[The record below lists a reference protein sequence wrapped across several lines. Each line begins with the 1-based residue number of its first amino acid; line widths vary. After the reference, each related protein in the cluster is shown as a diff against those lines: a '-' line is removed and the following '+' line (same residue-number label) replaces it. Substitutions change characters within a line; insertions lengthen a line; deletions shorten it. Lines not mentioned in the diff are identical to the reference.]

1 MTWQSPGEHPDAGAD
16 VLCIAAEVEE
26 RRWPRP
32 LDAPD
37 LDPCAIDGKKQR
49 RGAWRHRFAHWKV
62 DLRPLREEHQ
72 QAKRRIQACGNEQ
85 EEECLAHALRHQV
98 PSCSSTVASI
108 STAMLEGSDAMP
120 TAERAPRPPSP
131 KATTIRSE
139 NPLMTLGWS
148 LNSGV
153 ACTIPRIRTKLL
165 TRDSSPTAALMV
177 ASMQSPTFCAERT
190 PCSSVTSAPSLP

>member
-16 VLCIAAEVEE
+16 VLCIAAEVKE

-37 LDPCAIDGKKQR
+37 LDPCAIGGKSQR

-85 EEECLAHALRHQV
+85 EQERLAHVLRLQL

-108 STAMLEGSDAMP
+108 STAMLEGSDCMP
-120 TAERAPRPPSP
+120 TAERAPRPASP
-131 KATTIRSE
+131 KASTIRSE
-139 NPLMTLGWS
+139 KPFTTRGWS
-148 LNSGV
+148 LKSSV
-153 ACTIPRIRTKLL
+153 ACTIPRIRTKRL
-165 TRDSSPTAALMV
+165 TRDSSPMAALIV
-177 ASMQSPTFCAERT
+177 ASMHSPTRSAERT
-190 PCSSVTSAPSLP
+190 PCSSVTPAPSLP